1 LVALLSGS
9 GARALTFEAFGVRVR
24 VLVSGPE
31 ELERVRG
38 LLPPGSQ
45 PCTAT
50 GLEAT
55 FALRRDGASA
65 YELGRD
71 GDTLVGGLPLEV
83 ALEALEREIRFLVA
97 LKAPAHIFVHA
108 GVVGHGGAA
117 ILIPGS
123 SHAGKTSLVAAL
135 VRAGADYY
143 SDEFGPLDAAG
154 LVHPFAKP
162 LSIRNEQYVQIDHH
176 VAALG
181 GVAGDEPLPVGAV
194 VMTTYE
200 AGARWRPRRLSSGEA
215 VLALLS
221 HTVPAQSRPTEAL
234 RTISRSLGRATTVI
248 ESARG
253 EADRVAPLLLA
264 ELERTR

>member
-1 LVALLSGS
+1 M
-9 GARALTFEAFGVRVR
+9 
-24 VLVSGPE
+24 
-31 ELERVRG
+31 
-38 LLPPGSQ
+38 
-45 PCTAT
+45 
-50 GLEAT
+50 
-55 FALRRDGASA
+55 
-65 YELGRD
+65 
-71 GDTLVGGLPLEV
+71 
-83 ALEALEREIRFLVA
+83 
-97 LKAPAHIFVHA
+97 HA
-108 GVVGHGGAA
+108 GVVGHRGAA

-143 SDEFGPLDAAG
+143 SDEFAPLDAAG

-162 LSIRNEQYVQIDHH
+162 LSIRNEQYVQVDHH

-200 AGARWRPRRLSSGEA
+200 AGRGWRPRRLSSGEA

-234 RTISRSLGRATTVI
+234 RTISRSLERATVI
-248 ESARG
+248 EGARG
-253 EADRVAPLLLA
+253 EADTVAPLLLA
-264 ELERTR
+264 SSSERAKADRAGRRDRPTRRSRTRPPDCAYALVTSSPTAPRAQWGPRRRAARCRPPRRARRESPRSPEALPLGTRG